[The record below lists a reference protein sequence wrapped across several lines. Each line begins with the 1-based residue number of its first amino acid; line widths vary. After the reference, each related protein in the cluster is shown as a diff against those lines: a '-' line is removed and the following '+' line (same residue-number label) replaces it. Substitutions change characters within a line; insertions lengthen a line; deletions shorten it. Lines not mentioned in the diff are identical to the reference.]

1 MIIIS
6 SSRFHVIYGE
16 EELTEETSSLHFG
29 SWEWYHQ
36 CTALNTVT
44 GRILIVING
53 KVFKDDIEPHL
64 VDSSSSRPTSLKGTL
79 G

>member
-1 MIIIS
+1 MGIKTK
-6 SSRFHVIYGE
+6 
-16 EELTEETSSLHFG
+16 ELTENASPLHFG
-29 SWEWYHQ
+29 SFEWYHQ

-53 KVFKDDIEPHL
+53 KVFKDNVEPHL